1 MIALRRV
8 VVHSKAP
15 DMLDLEK
22 SAIGQWCLS
31 TLQSSLRE
39 LRIAAG
45 RAITLFLRPGIGQ
58 DVGVQILNRNTAN
71 ALGFLRSISD
81 KNESSINETSLMAW
95 GQLGR
100 VVSDEGLN
108 LVLVKMLD
116 FLGHQNPI
124 VSAVALNE
132 ITNLAASRKTTP
144 RRLLEPFWRSLA
156 YSTVK
161 DMLTRPQTTQ
171 MVADLLRTS
180 VAELLLLIQSHALP
194 WLVLHRKK
202 DIILKFSEAR
212 RDEHLQDMFLDE
224 SNLSAILAR
233 LFVQDEAN
241 IERFSMSALIDV
253 CPTFSGTALTEVLRT
268 SPVLTILE
276 LLRMSVEGDESIK
289 TSVSTLLQLVSV
301 TPKINE

>member
-1 MIALRRV
+1 M
-8 VVHSKAP
+8 
-15 DMLDLEK
+15 
-22 SAIGQWCLS
+22 
-31 TLQSSLRE
+31 
-39 LRIAAG
+39 
-45 RAITLFLRPGIGQ
+45 
-58 DVGVQILNRNTAN
+58 QISNRNTAN
-71 ALGFLRSISD
+71 VLGFLRSISD
-81 KNESSINETSLMAW
+81 KNEPSINETSLMAW

-132 ITNLAASRKTTP
+132 ITNLAAARRTTP

-194 WLVLHRKK
+194 WLVLHGKK
-202 DIILKFSEAR
+202 DIIQKFSEAR

-241 IERFSMSALIDV
+241 IERFSMSALVDV

-276 LLRMSVEGDESIK
+276 LLRMSVEGDESTK
-289 TSVSTLLQLVSV
+289 TSVSTLLQPGQS
-301 TPKINE
+301 TPKTNE